1 MIGTDDRMGE
11 TMDATT
17 VLIAVGAVVA
27 VAVAL
32 LGSWV
37 LNSLGFGPDHDPAA
51 RDDGHD

>member
-1 MIGTDDRMGE
+1 MIGSDDQMGE
-11 TMDATT
+11 AMDATT

-37 LNSLGFGPDHDPAA
+37 LNGLGFGPDRDPAA